1 VAAKRRPTM
10 ADVAARAGVSLSTV
24 SLAYSGAGPISPEMK
39 ARVEKA
45 AADLDYSGPS
55 AQARALRSGRS
66 HVVGVVIHDTFTLAF
81 RSPYILNVMDGLISK
96 LGDMGLGVLLIPNP
110 PEDPE
115 AKSLL
120 DSAPMDAAVV
130 FRVRDHD
137 EPAVEKLRKR
147 ALPFVVMDGAAPAG
161 AGQVSIDDTTATVQ
175 LIEHLQALGHERI
188 GTITLPHGPGVETGL
203 RPIDYMPESAWAP
216 MHNRLEA
223 FRHAGVEPCVVVEA
237 RETMVAEGIAAGH
250 IALTHESQP
259 TAIIAQSDVLAAG
272 VVQAARELDLKV
284 PQDVSVTG
292 FDGIDLPWLAPLELT
307 TIIQD
312 GVAKGEAMAEEVKE
326 LLGGETPS
334 QVWMPLEFRQGTSTG
349 PVRSGD

>member
-1 VAAKRRPTM
+1 M
-10 ADVAARAGVSLSTV
+10 ADVAAQAGVSLSTV

-45 AADLDYSGPS
+45 AQALDYSGPS

-110 PEDPE
+110 TGDPDE
-115 AKSLL
+115 KSLL
-120 DSAPMDAAVV
+120 DTAPMDAAVV

-147 ALPFVVMDGAAPAG
+147 SVPFVVMDGDAPAG
-161 AGQVSIDDTTATVQ
+161 AGQVSIDDASSTVQ
-175 LIEHLQALGHERI
+175 LIEHLQSLGHERI

-203 RPIDYMPESAWAP
+203 RPTTYMPQSSWAP

-223 FRHAGVEPCVVVEA
+223 FRLAGVEPCVVVEA

-250 IALTHESQP
+250 IALTHESAP
-259 TAIIAQSDVLAAG
+259 TAIVAQSDILAAG
-272 VVQAARELDLKV
+272 AVLAARELDLKV
-284 PQDVSVTG
+284 PQDVSITG
-292 FDGIDLPWLAPLELT
+292 FDGIDVPWLAPLELT
-307 TIIQD
+307 TVVQD
-312 GVAKGEAMAEEVKE
+312 GVAKGEALASEVQE
-326 LLGGETPS
+326 LLDGETPS
-334 QVWMPLEFRQGTSTG
+334 QIWMPLEFREGTSTG
-349 PVRSGD
+349 PVNAER

>member
-1 VAAKRRPTM
+1 M

-39 ARVEKA
+39 ARVEQA
-45 AADLDYSGPS
+45 ALSLDYSGPS

-110 PEDPE
+110 TGDSDE
-115 AKSLL
+115 KSLL

-147 ALPFVVMDGAAPAG
+147 SVPFVVMDGDAPAG
-161 AGQVSIDDTTATVQ
+161 AGQVSIDDASSTVQ
-175 LIEHLQALGHERI
+175 LIEHLQSLGHERI
-188 GTITLPHGPGVETGL
+188 GTITLPHAPGVETGL
-203 RPIDYMPESAWAP
+203 RSPNYMPKSAWAP

-223 FRHAGVEPCVVVEA
+223 FRLAGVEPCVVVEA

-250 IALTHESQP
+250 LALTHESAP
-259 TAIIAQSDVLAAG
+259 TAIVAQSDILAAG
-272 VVQAARELDLKV
+272 AVLAARELDLKV
-284 PQDVSVTG
+284 PQDVSITG
-292 FDGIDLPWLAPLELT
+292 FDGIDIPWLAPLELT
-307 TIIQD
+307 TVIQD
-312 GVAKGEAMAEEVKE
+312 GVAKGDALASEVQE
-326 LLGGETPS
+326 LLDGETPS
-334 QVWMPLEFRQGTSTG
+334 QIWMPLEFRQGTSTG
-349 PVRSGD
+349 PVNPER